1 MEIVQAKNVKLDLIS
16 YGGTKNN
23 SMISL
28 NPIKYNDKFF
38 ILNFPKMYLDSDT
51 ITLGNKKMFFVS
63 FRGFTNNLKLRE
75 LYQTLNNIDTKVQ
88 EDINSNNIDNID
100 DLDNIEIKYV
110 PLIKDNFVKFQKN
123 YPTLKIYFT
132 EETKFY
138 DADTGEL
145 LNDKYLVDDIIKK
158 YREIT
163 CLVYVKYVWSA
174 ILQMGVYLE
183 LLEAKVSLD

>member
-1 MEIVQAKNVKLDLIS
+1 
-16 YGGTKNN
+16 
-23 SMISL
+23 
-28 NPIKYNDKFF
+28 
-38 ILNFPKMYLDSDT
+38 MYLDSDT

-88 EDINSNNIDNID
+88 EDINSNNINNID